1 MDNMHSY
8 RTWFSST
15 TNANR
20 DTFPPEM
27 YQYIN
32 ISTENPLMSPK
43 RTYISKNIDLR
54 SIYRERGTKN
64 RATTARS
71 PPPRSRGER
80 GGAAAWLVRFSTVM
94 SPITT
99 LLPTSKEESHI
110 IPPDTSPTLFL
121 FPPFTMLPR
130 PPLTSTAPP
139 HDVLGTIPP
148 VHENLPH
155 QRILQYFLLQSLGQ
169 GQGGENYACGCGAR
183 PRPALSRLVVK
194 PRAPEQPQGA

>member
-1 MDNMHSY
+1 MYIYASLDCHISGIYSMDNMHSY

-27 YQYIN
+27 YRYIN

-121 FPPFTMLPR
+121 FPPVTMLPR
-130 PPLTSTAPP
+130 PPP
-139 HDVLGTIPP
+139 
-148 VHENLPH
+148 
-155 QRILQYFLLQSLGQ
+155 
-169 GQGGENYACGCGAR
+169 
-183 PRPALSRLVVK
+183 
-194 PRAPEQPQGA
+194 

>member
-1 MDNMHSY
+1 MHSY

-32 ISTENPLMSPK
+32 ISTEIHIHESETNI
-43 RTYISKNIDLR
+43 YIQEHRLEVYLSRARDEESGDDR
-54 SIYRERGTKN
+54 EVPPPTESRRER
-64 RATTARS
+64 RS
-71 PPPRSRGER
+71 SGVVGALFKGDEPNHHPSPHLQGRITYHPTRHKPDPLSLSPLHHAPPP
-80 GGAAAWLVRFSTVM
+80 
-94 SPITT
+94 
-99 LLPTSKEESHI
+99 
-110 IPPDTSPTLFL
+110 
-121 FPPFTMLPR
+121 